1 MANQKQLP
9 REFISNYS
17 GLLGNL
23 TKECQG
29 KMMEELARVDLSNV
43 AQARDEIITIMQA
56 YLGVYTDMAAE
67 MSATFFDGVR
77 AYQGVNSA
85 YSAIAASGY
94 DPMATEETVRGLM
107 QIIVDDPAATGKL
120 MQKLAQCATHCIKS
134 AAANT
139 TEYNVRKDP
148 AKPRYARVPKYTPVT
163 YDPWSKTPGVTHN
176 KDLAS
181 HGTCPFCSMLA
192 SRGFVYYSRKAA
204 GAGQHW
210 HDGCDCVIVQSYND
224 AGAEYYDPEACLQDW
239 HDSIT
244 RVAQERAAADGTDE
258 FDEFR
263 EIERHYA
270 QAGSESKYRDT
281 EHRQQTQ
288 EYARVRYHM
297 NRAGL

>member
-29 KMMEELARVDLSNV
+29 KMLEELARVDLTNV

-77 AYQGVNSA
+77 AYQGAKGA
-85 YSAIAASGY
+85 YSAVAVSGY
-94 DPMATEETVRGLM
+94 DPAQTASVVRGVM
-107 QIIVDDPAATGKL
+107 QIVVDNPEARGPL
-120 MQKLAQCATHCIKS
+120 LQKLAQCATHCVKG

-148 AKPRYARVPKYTPVT
+148 AKPRFARVPRYTVTT
-163 YDPWSKTPGVTHN
+163 YDPWGKEPGVTHN
-176 KDLAS
+176 PDLAAD
-181 HGTCPFCSMLA
+181 GTCPFCLMLA
-192 SRGFVYYSRKAA
+192 SRGFVYYSRKSA
-204 GAGQHW
+204 GEEQHW

-224 AGAEYYDPEACLQDW
+224 AGAQGYSPQACYDKW
-239 HDSIT
+239 
-244 RVAQERAAADGTDE
+244 QESL
-258 FDEFR
+258 
-263 EIERHYA
+263 ERKE
-270 QAGSESKYRDT
+270 SEQ
-281 EHRQQTQ
+281 H
-288 EYARVRYHM
+288 
-297 NRAGL
+297 